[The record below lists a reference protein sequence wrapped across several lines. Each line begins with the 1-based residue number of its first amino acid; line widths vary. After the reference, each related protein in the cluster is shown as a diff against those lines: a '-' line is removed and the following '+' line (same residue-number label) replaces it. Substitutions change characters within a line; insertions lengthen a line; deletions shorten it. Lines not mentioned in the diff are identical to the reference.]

1 MKDFD
6 LDEEQ
11 KKSLSKLSPDI
22 LNKSLLKDEV
32 RQSLFD
38 EVQVNKPES
47 LNSAMETKDKKL
59 S

>member
-1 MKDFD
+1 M
-6 LDEEQ
+6 
-11 KKSLSKLSPDI
+11 
-22 LNKSLLKDEV
+22 KDEV

-47 LNSAMETKDKKL
+47 LNSAKETKDKKL